1 MISVVV
7 IQAELLGKQERES
20 EVDSFALPQKGRQFR
35 DQQENQRKRR
45 PQVCVVDSIL

>member
-20 EVDSFALPQKGRQFR
+20 EVDSFALPKKAGSSGTNKKIKALTPGLCSR
-35 DQQENQRKRR
+35 
-45 PQVCVVDSIL
+45 